1 MHSRTASAAAIL
13 LVFGL
18 FALPDADGREWTRFR
33 GPNGQGQS
41 DAVTIPTEWTAQDV
55 NWQIDLPGIGHSS
68 PVIWD
73 QKLFVA
79 SAKPD
84 TGARVLFCI
93 RTTDGHKLWEKELAG
108 STHGLH
114 PQNTYASST
123 PSCDGEHVYFAW
135 ATPEQY
141 NLAAFDH
148 AGNQIWQR
156 NLGAC
161 TSKHGFG
168 TSPIV
173 YDDMVIITNDQDGES
188 WVAAVDRKSG
198 ETCWKIPREQQRPQN
213 ASYSTPLILTREGR
227 EPELILHSWA
237 HGISSHDPRTGSVNW
252 EATVF
257 DRRPV
262 SSPVLVAGL
271 IVGSCGDGAGTNSV
285 VAIRPGDSNGKKAEI
300 AYKIPRAGAPY
311 VPTLVAADDLLFLWK
326 DDGVLTCLDAASGK
340 QHYRQRVGGQYHSS
354 PIRVGDRI
362 FCLSADSEM
371 VVIAASKEY
380 QILARNKVADDLSR
394 ATPAVADG
402 RMYVR
407 TQSKLFSIGGK
418 KG

>member
-1 MHSRTASAAAIL
+1 MHLRTALAAAIL
-13 LVFGL
+13 LAIGVF
-18 FALPDADGREWTRFR
+18 AVQDADGREWTRFR

-41 DAVTIPTEWTAQDV
+41 DATTIPTEWTKQDV
-55 NWQIDLPGIGHSS
+55 NWEIGLSGLGHSS

-73 QKLFVA
+73 EKLFVA
-79 SAKPD
+79 SAKPESG
-84 TGARVLFCI
+84 TRLLFCV
-93 RTTDGHKLWEKELAG
+93 RTTDGRILWQKELAG

-123 PSCDGEHVYFAW
+123 PACDGEHVYFAW
-135 ATPEQY
+135 ATPDQY

-148 AGNQIWQR
+148 SGNLVWER

-161 TSKHGFG
+161 ANKHGFG

-173 YDDMVIITNDQDGES
+173 YEDMVIITNDQDGES
-188 WVAAVDRKSG
+188 WVAALDRKNG
-198 ETCWKIPREQQRPQN
+198 ETRWKIPREQQRPQN
-213 ASYSTPLILTREGR
+213 ASYSTPLIYTRDGR
-227 EPELILHSWA
+227 ETELILHSWA
-237 HGISSHDPRTGSVNW
+237 HGISSHDPRTGSLNW

-285 VAIRPGDSNGKKAEI
+285 VAIRPGDANGKQAEI

-311 VPTLVAADDLLFLWK
+311 VPTLLAADDLLFLWK

-340 QHYRQRVGGQYHSS
+340 QHYRERVGGQYHSS
-354 PIRVGDRI
+354 PIRVGERI

-380 QILARNKVADDLSR
+380 QILARNKVADDVSR

-418 KG
+418 RG